1 MADQGPGLVGSS
13 PEVSGDGGGV
23 VEGVA
28 GQDGGGEQAADC
40 GEALADEDFRDQ
52 RIGGVDRGRWSFPSP
67 ALVTAR
73 NAWASMQM
81 LTCRC
86 QGVQLRTW
94 YWSKPSRSLPAL
106 LSSSMFHR
114 SPAAPI
120 IAGMRVP
127 IRAWTRK
134 YSTS

>member
-1 MADQGPGLVGSS
+1 
-13 PEVSGDGGGV
+13 
-23 VEGVA
+23 
-28 GQDGGGEQAADC
+28 
-40 GEALADEDFRDQ
+40 
-52 RIGGVDRGRWSFPSP
+52 
-67 ALVTAR
+67 
-73 NAWASMQM
+73 MQM

-86 QGVQLRTW
+86 QGVQFRTW
-94 YWSKPSRSLPAL
+94 YWSRPSRSLPAL

-127 IRAWTRK
+127 VRAWTRK

>member
-1 MADQGPGLVGSS
+1 MADQGPGLVSASPQVSS
-13 PEVSGDGGGV
+13 DGGGV
-23 VEGVA
+23 VESVA
-28 GQDGGGEQAADC
+28 GQDGGGEPVT
-40 GEALADEDFRDQ
+40 DEDLRGQ
-52 RIGGVDRGRWSFPSP
+52 RVGGVDPGRWSFPSP

-94 YWSKPSRSLPAL
+94 YWSRPSRSLPAL

-114 SPAAPI
+114 SPAARI
-120 IAGMRVP
+120 ISGMRVP
-127 IRAWTRK
+127 VRAWTRK